1 MTTTDFALDEVAPSE
16 LAAWSAVVGAMPIPA
31 AVVTHLG
38 DVLATNRWLD
48 VEPGD
53 RLLDAAIVGDNSTL
67 RFGVDQTRYRVRPVD
82 MDGRFLLATAERE
95 DAGDHLLRQF
105 FSSGDALFVVYDQA
119 GLIIQSN
126 AAWEK
131 LLGYTSDQVF
141 GLDSWSLLPDSDVI
155 TRPEVELELRQR
167 GRAETDFQMR
177 TADGSYRRVRWAL
190 QFDAS
195 VGRCF
200 GIGRDVTEEGKIT
213 AELERRAF
221 HDQLTGLNN
230 RSLLVDRLD
239 EVLAQGASPSLL
251 FCDLDRFKVV
261 NDSLG
266 HQAGDVL
273 LSKIAARIGSVDLGE
288 DALLARFG
296 GDEFV
301 VLVESGGVRRARD
314 VAAQLVDSLS
324 EPFDVSGR
332 SLHVTMSIGI
342 SSADLS
348 PTRTAKGLL
357 GDADTAAYAAKTR
370 GRARWVVFDE
380 DLRSAAARRLD
391 VEVGLRQAL
400 AEGCIEPFFQP
411 IVTLP
416 DAEVVG
422 VEALVRWRTPD
433 GLISPGDF
441 LDVADDAGLMPEL
454 GRCVITG
461 AIEAAAR
468 LGEFDRPFVM
478 SINVADP
485 ELKAPGFCEWIEEEV
500 RAAGLEPSTFLIE
513 ITESSV
519 LATDPAVPVLLRLR
533 AAGFRIG
540 LDDFGTGFSSLA
552 HLRELPIDV
561 VKVDR
566 SFVADL
572 VDDPVT
578 RAVTESLVTLCTALG
593 LHVVLE
599 GIETFEQ
606 ATAAEKIGGRSAQ
619 GYLFHRPMS
628 IADLIELLTV
638 EREGPAAPAVDE
650 RMEPLRLDAHLGETP
665 LQRRPAAQTPP
676 EEVCADAAAVFAD
689 DGGLVTDLPHERTAR
704 PAGPGPAG
712 QPSDSLS
719 RIVRRR

>member
-1 MTTTDFALDEVAPSE
+1 M
-16 LAAWSAVVGAMPIPA
+16 
-31 AVVTHLG
+31 
-38 DVLATNRWLD
+38 
-48 VEPGD
+48 EPGE
-53 RLLDAAIVGDNSTL
+53 RLLHAAAAGDTSTL
-67 RFGVDQTRYRVRPVD
+67 RFGVDHSRYRVRPVD
-82 MDGRFLLATAERE
+82 INGRFLLATAERE

-131 LLGYTSDQVF
+131 LLGYTSEQVF
-141 GLDSWSLLPDSDVI
+141 GLDSWSLLPDADAI
-155 TRPEVELELRQR
+155 TRPKVELELRQH

-221 HDQLTGLNN
+221 HDQLTGLSN

-239 EVLAQGASPSLL
+239 EVLAEGASPALL
-251 FCDLDRFKVV
+251 FCDLDRFKIV

-273 LSKIAARIGSVDLGE
+273 LSKIATRIGAVDLGE
-288 DALLARFG
+288 GAVLARFG

-301 VLVESGGVRRARD
+301 VLVEAGGVPRARR
-314 VAAQLVDSLS
+314 VAARLVDSLS
-324 EPFDVSGR
+324 EPFDISGR

-342 SSADLS
+342 ASSELS

-357 GDADTAAYAAKTR
+357 GDADTAAYAAKSR
-370 GRARWVVFDE
+370 GRARCVVFDE
-380 DLRSAAARRLD
+380 QLRSAAARRLD
-391 VEVGLRQAL
+391 VEVDLRHAL
-400 AEGCIEPFFQP
+400 VDGCIEPFFQP

-416 DAEVVG
+416 HADVVA

-441 LDVADDAGLMPEL
+441 LDVAEDAGLMPEL
-454 GRCVITG
+454 GRCVIIG
-461 AIEAAAR
+461 AIKAAAR
-468 LGEFDRPFVM
+468 LDELDRPFNM
-478 SINVADP
+478 SINVADS
-485 ELKAPGFCEWIEEEV
+485 ELKAPGFCEWIEAEV
-500 RAAGLEPSTFLIE
+500 RAAGLEPSKFLIE

-519 LATDPAVPVLLRLR
+519 LATDPAVPILLSLR
-533 AAGFRIG
+533 AAGFSIG

-578 RAVTESLVTLCTALG
+578 RAVTESLVTLCKALG
-593 LHVVLE
+593 LHVILE
-599 GIETFEQ
+599 GIETTAQ
-606 ATAAEKIGGRSAQ
+606 AAAAEQIGGGCAQ

-628 IADLIELLTV
+628 FADLWTLLSDVDTDPDRCV
-638 EREGPAAPAVDE
+638 LDE
-650 RMEPLRLDAHLGETP
+650 RSKSARLGVRIGGTP
-665 LQRRPAAQTPP
+665 LQRTPAAQTP
-676 EEVCADAAAVFAD
+676 
-689 DGGLVTDLPHERTAR
+689 TW
-704 PAGPGPAG
+704 
-712 QPSDSLS
+712 
-719 RIVRRR
+719 